1 VIQALEI
8 LYVGTRHRDEV
19 EDIISRGAVVHDA
32 RSVFEGIARLK
43 RSGVGA
49 ALVEYD
55 ELKAAPRRAFEALRD
70 AAGTRP
76 VLVSMT
82 TDEWD
87 LVRPHG
93 YLHQD
98 EVLLRPFYP
107 DELWRRVA
115 RAALPLPAKAVR
127 HFHSDADR
135 LAALIDD
142 AHRLN
147 RFTNELEALAEHAVT
162 IVKARL
168 RAARVSLFLKS
179 KQAGTLTAV
188 EAPGLDRKVREEAI
202 MRLGEGIGGELAQR
216 KRIALVKEAG
226 RDGPATPRASY
237 KRESYMI
244 VPLVYEPE
252 VVGVF
257 CVTDRYEEGPFADE
271 DLAYMDAFA
280 QVTSQIFSNALQF
293 RAADELATIDEGTQL
308 FNRRYFNRIL
318 PQEVIRAQRYKHDL
332 TLAMIDVDHFK
343 QYNDSM
349 GHQAGD
355 RALTVVARVLTE
367 SFRQADII
375 VRYGGEEFAV
385 IMPETKRAEG
395 NGVEFVDRARRMVEE
410 AGLFFEDRHGTRRPL
425 TISGGVATLP
435 LQADSWEDLV
445 EKADQALY
453 RAKERGRNCI
463 VGY

>member
-1 VIQALEI
+1 VIRALEI

-19 EDIISRGAVVHDA
+19 EDIVSRGAVIHDA
-32 RSVFEGIARLK
+32 SSVFEGIARLK

-55 ELKAAPRRAFEALRD
+55 ALQPTPSRAFQALRD

-76 VLVSMT
+76 ILVSMT
-82 TDEWD
+82 TDDWE
-87 LVRPHG
+87 LVRPAG
-93 YLHQD
+93 FLHQD

-115 RAALPLPAKAVR
+115 RAALPPPGKAVR
-127 HFHSDADR
+127 HFRTDADR
-135 LAALIDD
+135 LGALIDD

-147 RFTNELEALAEHAVT
+147 RFTNELEALSEHSVS

-179 KQAGTLTAV
+179 KQAGTLAAV
-188 EAPGLDRKVREEAI
+188 EAPGLDPLVRDEAI
-202 MRLGEGIGGELAQR
+202 MRLGEGVGGELAQR
-216 KRIALVKEAG
+216 KRVSLVREAG
-226 RDGPATPRASY
+226 LDGPASPRGY
-237 KRESYMI
+237 DQGSYMI

-252 VVGVF
+252 IVGVF
-257 CVTDRYEEGPFADE
+257 CVTDRYEEGPFTDE

-280 QVTSQIFSNALQF
+280 QMTSQIFHNALQF

-308 FNRRYFNRIL
+308 FNRRHFNRVL
-318 PQEVIRAQRYKHDL
+318 PQEVVRAQRYKHDL
-332 TLAMIDVDHFK
+332 TLAMIDVDRFK

-355 RALTVVARVLTE
+355 RALLTIARVLGE

-385 IMPETKRAEG
+385 IMPETSRAEG

-410 AGLFFEDRHGTRRPL
+410 AGLVFEDPNGNRRPL

-435 LQADSWEDLV
+435 LQASTWQDLV